1 MFLCF
6 KRFKLIDWDEKTV
19 SLTAKQLL
27 ERTKQN
33 NKKGYC
39 WFAPISEIVKIC
51 DNPDFPEKYAKE
63 IKLIILNAFAK
74 LETKHEIMFR
84 QKAGDQDAVHSCY
97 NSLNNNDPRVVAAK
111 EQYLRAILEGITKY
125 HFTPI
130 EFISYSQTYR
140 KLCEEWKEEQFK
152 KYFLQ
157 DTIDF
162 LFFKHTLN
170 ESFEHV
176 MQKAEND
183 GLFKAENEQRFES
196 IPAYLSK
203 LNLKEF

>member
-1 MFLCF
+1 MFRFF
-6 KRFKLIDWDEKTV
+6 KRFKITGWDEKTY

-27 ERTKQN
+27 DKVKQN
-33 NKKGYC
+33 GKTGSN
-39 WFAPISEIVKIC
+39 WFAPISEIVQIC
-51 DNPDFPEKYAKE
+51 NRSDFPEKYAKE

-74 LETKHEIMFR
+74 LETRHEIMFR
-84 QKAGDQDAVHSCY
+84 QKAGDQDAVHICY
-97 NSLNNNDPRVVAAK
+97 NSLPNNEPRIVAAK

-130 EFISYSQTYR
+130 EFISYESTYR
-140 KLCEEWKEEQFK
+140 KLCEQWKKEQFK
-152 KYFLQ
+152 IYFSQ

-162 LFFKHTLN
+162 LFLKPTLN
-170 ESFEHV
+170 ESFESV
-176 MQKAEND
+176 MQKAEAD

-196 IPAYLSK
+196 MRAYLTK